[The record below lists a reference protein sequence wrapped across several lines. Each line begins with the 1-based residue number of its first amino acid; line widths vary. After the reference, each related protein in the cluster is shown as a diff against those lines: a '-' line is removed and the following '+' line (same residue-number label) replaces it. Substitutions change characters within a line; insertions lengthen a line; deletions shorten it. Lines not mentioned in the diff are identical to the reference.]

1 MEYNYTHGGD
11 VYRNPIEYD
20 FSINVN
26 PLGMPLASIQAAHE
40 GIVLTGRY
48 PDYRAE
54 QLCRAIAKAKN
65 IPADRIIPGNGAAE
79 LLYALGQTIPGKALT
94 IAPTFTGYA
103 EAVAAGGGEMCYAG
117 WMADDSEG
125 KQTADELAQ
134 ETVLP
139 KNAEN
144 KYDSETIIQRLLAK
158 LDASIRLVFLS
169 NPNNPTGTLFTRE
182 QILRVLAKAEAMQA
196 YVCVDECFLPF
207 LEEKAS
213 YSMLPYLAEQPRLL
227 VLRAFTKIY
236 CMAGLR
242 LGYLTCGDAELQA
255 KIRAKLQLWNTS
267 IPAQMAGIA
276 ALSDTEYLAK
286 TRENLLAERAYLVP
300 RLRELVVEVYDGYG
314 NFLLFRD
321 EPDLKERM
329 LDKGV
334 LIRACG
340 DFEGLD
346 DTYFRIGIRSH
357 SENQEFI
364 RRLARVKG
372 DTQWQN
378 QS

>member
-48 PDYRAE
+48 PDYKAE

-103 EAVAAGGGEMCYAG
+103 EAVAAGGGEMCYVG
-117 WMADDSEG
+117 
-125 KQTADELAQ
+125 DEQ
-134 ETVLP
+134 ELI
-139 KNAEN
+139 E
-144 KYDSETIIQRLLAK
+144 K
-158 LDASIRLVFLS
+158 LDDSIRLVFLC

-182 QILRVLAKAEAMQA
+182 QILRVLAKAEALQA

-207 LEEKAS
+207 LEEEAS
-213 YSMLPYLAEQPRLL
+213 YSMLPYLAKHPRLL

-242 LGYLTCGDAELQA
+242 LGYLACGDAELQA
-255 KIRAKLQLWNTS
+255 KIRAKLQPWNTS

-286 TRENLLAERAYLVP
+286 TRENLQAERAYLVP
-300 RLRELVVEVYDGYG
+300 RLRELVAEVHDGYG

-329 LDKGV
+329 LDVGV
-334 LIRACG
+334 LIRACD
-340 DFEGLD
+340 DFAGLD

-364 RRLARVKG
+364 RRLARVKNE
-372 DTQWQN
+372 TL
-378 QS
+378 

>member
-40 GIVLTGRY
+40 GVVLTGRY
-48 PDYRAE
+48 PDYKAE
-54 QLCRAIAKAKN
+54 QLCHAIAKAKQ

-79 LLYALGQTIPGKALT
+79 LLYVLGQTIPEKALT

-103 EAVAAGGGEMCYAG
+103 EAVAAGGGELTYA
-117 WMADDSEG
+117 S
-125 KQTADELAQ
+125 DEQ
-134 ETVLP
+134 E
-139 KNAEN
+139 
-144 KYDSETIIQRLLAK
+144 LLAK
-158 LDASIRLVFLS
+158 MDDSIRLVFLC

-207 LEEKAS
+207 LEEEAS
-213 YSMLPYLAEQPRLL
+213 YSMLPYLAKHPRLL

-242 LGYLTCGDAELQA
+242 LGYLACGDTELQSR
-255 KIRAKLQLWNTS
+255 IRAKLQPWNTS

-286 TRENLLAERAYLVP
+286 TRENLQAERAYLVP
-300 RLRELVVEVYDGYG
+300 RLRELVAEVYDGYG

-329 LDKGV
+329 LEVGV

-364 RRLARVKG
+364 RRLVRVKG
-372 DTQWQN
+372 DTKWQN

>member
-54 QLCRAIAKAKN
+54 QLCRAIAKAQN

-79 LLYALGQTIPGKALT
+79 LLYALGQTIPGKALA

-103 EAVAAGGGEMCYAG
+103 EAVAAGGGEMSYAG
-117 WMADDSEG
+117 NE
-125 KQTADELAQ
+125 QELI
-134 ETVLP
+134 E
-139 KNAEN
+139 
-144 KYDSETIIQRLLAK
+144 K
-158 LDASIRLVFLS
+158 LDDSIRLVFLC

-207 LEEKAS
+207 LEEEAS
-213 YSMLPYLAEQPRLL
+213 YSMLPYLAKHPRLL

-242 LGYLTCGDAELQA
+242 LGYLACGDTELQSR
-255 KIRAKLQLWNTS
+255 IRAKLQPWNTS
-267 IPAQMAGIA
+267 IPAQLAGIA

-286 TRENLLAERAYLVP
+286 TRENLQAERAYLVP
-300 RLRELVVEVYDGYG
+300 RLRELVAEVYDGYG

-329 LDKGV
+329 LEVGV

-364 RRLARVKG
+364 RRLACVK
-372 DTQWQN
+372 N
-378 QS
+378 VVK

>member
-20 FSINVN
+20 FSVNVN

-79 LLYALGQTIPGKALT
+79 LLFALGQTIPGKALT

-103 EAVAAGGGEMCYAG
+103 EAVAAGGGELCYAG
-117 WMADDSEG
+117 NE
-125 KQTADELAQ
+125 Q
-134 ETVLP
+134 E
-139 KNAEN
+139 
-144 KYDSETIIQRLLAK
+144 LLAK
-158 LDASIRLVFLS
+158 LDDSIRLIFLC

-207 LEEKAS
+207 LEEEAS
-213 YSMLPYLAEQPRLL
+213 YSMLPYLAKHPRLL

-242 LGYLTCGDAELQA
+242 LGYLVCGEAELQS
-255 KIRAKLQLWNTS
+255 KIRAKIQPWNTS

-286 TRENLLAERAYLVP
+286 TRENLQAERAYLVP
-300 RLRELVVEVYDGYG
+300 RLRELVAEVYDGYG

-329 LDKGV
+329 LDVGV
-334 LIRACG
+334 LIRVCD

>member
-40 GIVLTGRY
+40 GVVLTGRY
-48 PDYRAE
+48 PDYKAE
-54 QLCRAIAKAKN
+54 QLCHAIAKAKQ

-94 IAPTFTGYA
+94 LAPTFTGYA
-103 EAVAAGGGEMCYAG
+103 EAVAAGGGELTYA
-117 WMADDSEG
+117 S
-125 KQTADELAQ
+125 DEQ
-134 ETVLP
+134 E
-139 KNAEN
+139 
-144 KYDSETIIQRLLAK
+144 LLAK
-158 LDASIRLVFLS
+158 MDDSIRLVFLC

-182 QILRVLAKAEAMQA
+182 QILRVLAKAEALQA

-207 LEEKAS
+207 LEEEAS
-213 YSMLPYLAEQPRLL
+213 YSMLPYLAKHPRLL

-242 LGYLTCGDAELQA
+242 LGYLACGDTELQSR
-255 KIRAKLQLWNTS
+255 IRAKLQPWNTS

-286 TRENLLAERAYLVP
+286 TRENLQAERAYLVP
-300 RLRELVVEVYDGYG
+300 RLCELVAEVYDGYG

-329 LDKGV
+329 LEVGV

-364 RRLARVKG
+364 RRLARVK
-372 DTQWQN
+372 N
-378 QS
+378 VVK

>member
-54 QLCRAIAKAKN
+54 QLCRAIAKAQN

-79 LLYALGQTIPGKALT
+79 LLYALGQTIPGKALA

-117 WMADDSEG
+117 NE
-125 KQTADELAQ
+125 QELI
-134 ETVLP
+134 E
-139 KNAEN
+139 
-144 KYDSETIIQRLLAK
+144 K
-158 LDASIRLVFLS
+158 LDDSIRLVFLC

-207 LEEKAS
+207 LEEEAS
-213 YSMLPYLAEQPRLL
+213 YSMLPYLAKHPRLL

-242 LGYLTCGDAELQA
+242 LGYLACGDTELQSR
-255 KIRAKLQLWNTS
+255 IRAKLQPWNTS

-286 TRENLLAERAYLVP
+286 TRENLQAERAYLVP
-300 RLRELVVEVYDGYG
+300 RLRELVAEVYDGYG

-329 LDKGV
+329 LDVGV

-364 RRLARVKG
+364 RRLVRVKG
-372 DTQWQN
+372 DTKWQN

>member
-11 VYRNPIEYD
+11 VYRNLIEYD

-40 GIVLTGRY
+40 GVVLTGRY
-48 PDYRAE
+48 PDYKAE
-54 QLCRAIAKAKN
+54 QLCHAIAKAKQ

-79 LLYALGQTIPGKALT
+79 LLYVLGQTIPEKALT

-103 EAVAAGGGEMCYAG
+103 EAVAAGGGELTYA
-117 WMADDSEG
+117 S
-125 KQTADELAQ
+125 DEQ
-134 ETVLP
+134 E
-139 KNAEN
+139 
-144 KYDSETIIQRLLAK
+144 LLAK
-158 LDASIRLVFLS
+158 MDDSIRLVFLC

-207 LEEKAS
+207 LEEEAS
-213 YSMLPYLAEQPRLL
+213 YSMLPYLAKHPRLL

-242 LGYLTCGDAELQA
+242 LGYLACGDTELQSR
-255 KIRAKLQLWNTS
+255 IRAKLQPWNTS

-286 TRENLLAERAYLVP
+286 TRENLQAERAYLVP
-300 RLRELVVEVYDGYG
+300 RLRELVAEVYDGYG

-329 LDKGV
+329 LEVGV

-364 RRLARVKG
+364 RRLARVK
-372 DTQWQN
+372 N
-378 QS
+378 VVK

>member
-40 GIVLTGRY
+40 GVVLTGRY
-48 PDYRAE
+48 PDYKAE
-54 QLCRAIAKAKN
+54 QLCHAIAKAKQ

-94 IAPTFTGYA
+94 LAPTFTGYA
-103 EAVAAGGGEMCYAG
+103 EAVAAGGGELTYA
-117 WMADDSEG
+117 S
-125 KQTADELAQ
+125 DEQ
-134 ETVLP
+134 E
-139 KNAEN
+139 
-144 KYDSETIIQRLLAK
+144 LLAK
-158 LDASIRLVFLS
+158 LDDSIRLVFLC
-169 NPNNPTGTLFTRE
+169 NPNNPTGTLLTRE

-207 LEEKAS
+207 LEEEAS
-213 YSMLPYLAEQPRLL
+213 HSMLPYLTKHTRLL

-242 LGYLTCGDAELQA
+242 LGYLACGDTELQSR
-255 KIRAKLQLWNTS
+255 IRAKLQPWNTS
-267 IPAQMAGIA
+267 IPAQLAGIA

-286 TRENLLAERAYLVP
+286 TRENLQAERAYLVP
-300 RLRELVVEVYDGYG
+300 RLRELVAEVYDGYG

-329 LDKGV
+329 LEVGV

-364 RRLARVKG
+364 RRLARVK
-372 DTQWQN
+372 N
-378 QS
+378 VVK

>member
-40 GIVLTGRY
+40 GVVLTGRY
-48 PDYRAE
+48 PDYKAE
-54 QLCRAIAKAKN
+54 QLCHAIAKAKQ

-79 LLYALGQTIPGKALT
+79 LLYVLGQTIPEKALT

-103 EAVAAGGGEMCYAG
+103 EAVAAGGGELTYA
-117 WMADDSEG
+117 S
-125 KQTADELAQ
+125 DEQ
-134 ETVLP
+134 E
-139 KNAEN
+139 
-144 KYDSETIIQRLLAK
+144 LLAK
-158 LDASIRLVFLS
+158 MDDSIRLVFLC

-207 LEEKAS
+207 LEEEAS
-213 YSMLPYLAEQPRLL
+213 YSMLPYLAKHPRLL

-242 LGYLTCGDAELQA
+242 LGYLACGDTELQSR
-255 KIRAKLQLWNTS
+255 IRAKLQPWNTS
-267 IPAQMAGIA
+267 IPVQLAGIA

-286 TRENLLAERAYLVP
+286 TRENLQAERAYLVP
-300 RLRELVVEVYDGYG
+300 RLRELVAEVYDGYG

-329 LDKGV
+329 LEVGV

-364 RRLARVKG
+364 RRLARVK
-372 DTQWQN
+372 N
-378 QS
+378 VVK

>member
-1 MEYNYTHGGD
+1 M
-11 VYRNPIEYD
+11 
-20 FSINVN
+20 
-26 PLGMPLASIQAAHE
+26 
-40 GIVLTGRY
+40 TGRY
-48 PDYRAE
+48 PDYKAE
-54 QLCRAIAKAKN
+54 QLCHAIAKAKQ

-79 LLYALGQTIPGKALT
+79 LLYVLGQTIPEKALT

-103 EAVAAGGGEMCYAG
+103 EAVAAGGGELTYA
-117 WMADDSEG
+117 S
-125 KQTADELAQ
+125 DEQ
-134 ETVLP
+134 E
-139 KNAEN
+139 
-144 KYDSETIIQRLLAK
+144 LLAK
-158 LDASIRLVFLS
+158 MDDSIRLVFLC

-182 QILRVLAKAEAMQA
+182 QILRVLAKAEALQA

-207 LEEKAS
+207 LEEEAS
-213 YSMLPYLAEQPRLL
+213 YSMLPYLAKHPRLL

-242 LGYLTCGDAELQA
+242 LGYLACGDTELQSR
-255 KIRAKLQLWNTS
+255 IRAKLQPWNTS
-267 IPAQMAGIA
+267 IPAQLAGIA

-286 TRENLLAERAYLVP
+286 TRENLQAERAYLVP
-300 RLRELVVEVYDGYG
+300 RLRELVAEVYDGYG

-329 LDKGV
+329 LEVGV

-364 RRLARVKG
+364 RRLARVK
-372 DTQWQN
+372 N
-378 QS
+378 VVK

>member
-54 QLCRAIAKAKN
+54 QLCRAIAKAQN

-79 LLYALGQTIPGKALT
+79 LLYALGQTIPGKALA

-103 EAVAAGGGEMCYAG
+103 EAVAAGGGEMSYAG
-117 WMADDSEG
+117 NE
-125 KQTADELAQ
+125 QELI
-134 ETVLP
+134 E
-139 KNAEN
+139 
-144 KYDSETIIQRLLAK
+144 K
-158 LDASIRLVFLS
+158 LDDSIRLVFLC

-207 LEEKAS
+207 LEEEAS
-213 YSMLPYLAEQPRLL
+213 YSMLPYLAKHPRLL

-242 LGYLTCGDAELQA
+242 LGYLACGDTELQSR
-255 KIRAKLQLWNTS
+255 IRAKLQPWNTS

-286 TRENLLAERAYLVP
+286 TRENLQAERAYLVP
-300 RLRELVVEVYDGYG
+300 RLRELVAEVYDGYG
-314 NFLLFRD
+314 NFLLFHD

-329 LDKGV
+329 LEVGV

-364 RRLARVKG
+364 RRLAHVK
-372 DTQWQN
+372 N
-378 QS
+378 VVK

>member
-40 GIVLTGRY
+40 GVVLTGRY
-48 PDYRAE
+48 PDYKAE
-54 QLCRAIAKAKN
+54 QLCHAIAKAKQ

-79 LLYALGQTIPGKALT
+79 LLFALGQTIPGKTLA

-103 EAVAAGGGEMCYAG
+103 EAVAAGGGEMSYAG

-125 KQTADELAQ
+125 KQTVDELAQ

-144 KYDSETIIQRLLAK
+144 KYDSENVIQRLLAK
-158 LDASIRLVFLS
+158 LDDSIRLVFLC
-169 NPNNPTGTLFTRE
+169 NPNNPTGTLFTRD

-207 LEEKAS
+207 LEEEAE
-213 YSMLPYLAEQPRLL
+213 YSMLPYLAEHPRLL

-242 LGYLTCGDAELQA
+242 LGYLACGDAELQL
-255 KIRAKLQLWNTS
+255 KIRARIQPWNTS

-286 TRENLLAERAYLVP
+286 TRENLQAERAYLVP
-300 RLRELVVEVYDGYG
+300 RLRELVAEVYDGYG

-329 LDKGV
+329 LDVGV
-334 LIRACG
+334 LIRACD
-340 DFEGLD
+340 DFEELD

-372 DTQWQN
+372 DIKWQN
-378 QS
+378 QL

>member
-40 GIVLTGRY
+40 GVVLTGRY
-48 PDYRAE
+48 PDYKAE
-54 QLCRAIAKAKN
+54 QLCHAIAKAKQ

-79 LLYALGQTIPGKALT
+79 LLYVLGQTIPEKALT

-103 EAVAAGGGEMCYAG
+103 EAVAAGGGELTYA
-117 WMADDSEG
+117 S
-125 KQTADELAQ
+125 DEQ
-134 ETVLP
+134 E
-139 KNAEN
+139 
-144 KYDSETIIQRLLAK
+144 LLAK
-158 LDASIRLVFLS
+158 MDDSIRLVFLC

-207 LEEKAS
+207 LEEEAS
-213 YSMLPYLAEQPRLL
+213 YSMLPYLAKHPRLL

-242 LGYLTCGDAELQA
+242 LGYLACGDTELQSR
-255 KIRAKLQLWNTS
+255 IRAKLQPWNTS

-286 TRENLLAERAYLVP
+286 TRENLQAERAYLVP
-300 RLRELVVEVYDGYG
+300 RLRELVAEVYDGYG
-314 NFLLFRD
+314 NFLLFHD

-329 LDKGV
+329 LEVGV

-364 RRLARVKG
+364 RRLARVK
-372 DTQWQN
+372 N
-378 QS
+378 VVK

>member
-26 PLGMPLASIQAAHE
+26 PLGMPLTSIQAAHE

-54 QLCRAIAKAKN
+54 QLCHAIAKAKN

-117 WMADDSEG
+117 VEGADRRTDDMDVPAGVWSDSEAVING
-125 KQTADELAQ
+125 MLE
-134 ETVLP
+134 
-139 KNAEN
+139 
-144 KYDSETIIQRLLAK
+144 RL
-158 LDASIRLVFLS
+158 DDSIRLVFLC

-207 LEEKAS
+207 LEEEAS
-213 YSMLPYLAEQPRLL
+213 YSMLPYLAKHPRLL

-242 LGYLTCGDAELQA
+242 LGYLACGDTELQSR
-255 KIRAKLQLWNTS
+255 IRAKLQPWNTS
-267 IPAQMAGIA
+267 IPAQLAGIA

-286 TRENLLAERAYLVP
+286 TRENLQAERAYLVP
-300 RLRELVVEVYDGYG
+300 RLRELVAEVYDGYG

-329 LDKGV
+329 LEVGV

-364 RRLARVKG
+364 RRLVRVKG
-372 DTQWQN
+372 DTKWQN

>member
-40 GIVLTGRY
+40 GVVLTGRY
-48 PDYRAE
+48 PDYKAE
-54 QLCRAIAKAKN
+54 QLCHAIAKAKQ

-79 LLYALGQTIPGKALT
+79 LLYALGQTTPGKALT
-94 IAPTFTGYA
+94 LAPTFTGYA
-103 EAVAAGGGEMCYAG
+103 EAVAAGGGELTYA
-117 WMADDSEG
+117 S
-125 KQTADELAQ
+125 DEQ
-134 ETVLP
+134 E
-139 KNAEN
+139 
-144 KYDSETIIQRLLAK
+144 LLAK
-158 LDASIRLVFLS
+158 LDDSIRLVFLC
-169 NPNNPTGTLFTRE
+169 NPNNPTGTLLTRE

-207 LEEKAS
+207 LEEEAS
-213 YSMLPYLAEQPRLL
+213 HSMLPYLTKHTRLL

-242 LGYLTCGDAELQA
+242 LGYLACGDTELQSR
-255 KIRAKLQLWNTS
+255 IRAKLQPWNTS

-286 TRENLLAERAYLVP
+286 TRENLQAERAYLVP
-300 RLRELVVEVYDGYG
+300 RLRELVAEVYDGYG

-329 LDKGV
+329 LEVGV

-364 RRLARVKG
+364 RRLARVK
-372 DTQWQN
+372 N
-378 QS
+378 VVK

>member
-26 PLGMPLASIQAAHE
+26 PLGMPLTSIQAAHE

-54 QLCRAIAKAKN
+54 QLCHAIAKAKN

-117 WMADDSEG
+117 
-125 KQTADELAQ
+125 DEQ
-134 ETVLP
+134 E
-139 KNAEN
+139 
-144 KYDSETIIQRLLAK
+144 LLAK
-158 LDASIRLVFLS
+158 LDDSIRLVFLC

-182 QILRVLAKAEAMQA
+182 QILRVLAKAEAQQA

-207 LEEKAS
+207 LEEEAE
-213 YSMLPYLAEQPRLL
+213 YSMLPYLAEHPRLL

-242 LGYLTCGDAELQA
+242 LGYLVCGEAELQS
-255 KIRAKLQLWNTS
+255 KIRARIQPWNTS

-286 TRENLLAERAYLVP
+286 TRENLQEERAYLVP
-300 RLRELVVEVYDGYG
+300 RLRELVAEVYDGYG

-321 EPDLKERM
+321 ETDLKEQM
-329 LDKGV
+329 LDVGV
-334 LIRACG
+334 LIRACD
-340 DFEGLD
+340 DFAGLD

-364 RRLARVKG
+364 RRLARVK
-372 DTQWQN
+372 N
-378 QS
+378 VVK

>member
-54 QLCRAIAKAKN
+54 QLCRAIAKAQN

-79 LLYALGQTIPGKALT
+79 LLYALGQTIPGKALA

-103 EAVAAGGGEMCYAG
+103 EAVAAGGGEMSYAG
-117 WMADDSEG
+117 NE
-125 KQTADELAQ
+125 QELI
-134 ETVLP
+134 E
-139 KNAEN
+139 
-144 KYDSETIIQRLLAK
+144 K
-158 LDASIRLVFLS
+158 LDDSIRLVFLC

-207 LEEKAS
+207 LEEEAS
-213 YSMLPYLAEQPRLL
+213 HSMLPYLTKHTRLL

-242 LGYLTCGDAELQA
+242 LGYLACRDTELQSR
-255 KIRAKLQLWNTS
+255 IRAKLQPWNTS
-267 IPAQMAGIA
+267 IPAQLAGIA

-286 TRENLLAERAYLVP
+286 TRENLQAERAYLVP
-300 RLRELVVEVYDGYG
+300 RLRELVAEVYDGYG

-329 LDKGV
+329 LEVGV

-364 RRLARVKG
+364 RRLVRVKG
-372 DTQWQN
+372 DTKWQN

>member
-40 GIVLTGRY
+40 GVVLTGRY
-48 PDYRAE
+48 PDYKAE
-54 QLCRAIAKAKN
+54 QLCHAIAKAKQ

-79 LLYALGQTIPGKALT
+79 LLYVLGQTIPEKALT

-103 EAVAAGGGEMCYAG
+103 EAVAAGGGELTYA
-117 WMADDSEG
+117 S
-125 KQTADELAQ
+125 DEQ
-134 ETVLP
+134 E
-139 KNAEN
+139 
-144 KYDSETIIQRLLAK
+144 LLAK
-158 LDASIRLVFLS
+158 MDDSIRLVFLC

-207 LEEKAS
+207 LEEEAS
-213 YSMLPYLAEQPRLL
+213 HSMLPYLTKHTRLL

-242 LGYLTCGDAELQA
+242 LGYLACGDTELQSR
-255 KIRAKLQLWNTS
+255 IRAKLQPWNTS
-267 IPAQMAGIA
+267 IPAQLAGIA

-286 TRENLLAERAYLVP
+286 TRENLQAERAYLVP
-300 RLRELVVEVYDGYG
+300 RLRELVAEVYDGYG

-329 LDKGV
+329 LEVGV

-364 RRLARVKG
+364 RRLARVK
-372 DTQWQN
+372 N
-378 QS
+378 VVK

>member
-40 GIVLTGRY
+40 GVVLTGRY
-48 PDYRAE
+48 PDYKAE
-54 QLCRAIAKAKN
+54 QLCHAIAKAKQ

-79 LLYALGQTIPGKALT
+79 LLYVLGQTIPEKALT

-103 EAVAAGGGEMCYAG
+103 EAVAAGGGELTYA
-117 WMADDSEG
+117 S
-125 KQTADELAQ
+125 DEQ
-134 ETVLP
+134 E
-139 KNAEN
+139 
-144 KYDSETIIQRLLAK
+144 LLAK
-158 LDASIRLVFLS
+158 MDDSIRLVFLC

-207 LEEKAS
+207 LEEEAS
-213 YSMLPYLAEQPRLL
+213 YSMLPYLAKHPRLL

-242 LGYLTCGDAELQA
+242 LGYLACGDTELQSR
-255 KIRAKLQLWNTS
+255 IRAKLQPWNTS
-267 IPAQMAGIA
+267 IPAQLAGIA

-286 TRENLLAERAYLVP
+286 TRENLQAERAYLVP
-300 RLRELVVEVYDGYG
+300 RLRELVAEVYDGYG
-314 NFLLFRD
+314 SFLLFRD

-329 LDKGV
+329 LEVGV

-364 RRLARVKG
+364 RRLARVKKVVK
-372 DTQWQN
+372 
-378 QS
+378 

>member
-40 GIVLTGRY
+40 GVVLTGRY
-48 PDYRAE
+48 PDYKAE
-54 QLCRAIAKAKN
+54 QLCHAIAKAKQ

-103 EAVAAGGGEMCYAG
+103 EAVAAGGGELTYA
-117 WMADDSEG
+117 S
-125 KQTADELAQ
+125 DEQ
-134 ETVLP
+134 E
-139 KNAEN
+139 
-144 KYDSETIIQRLLAK
+144 LLAK
-158 LDASIRLVFLS
+158 MDDSIRLVFLC
-169 NPNNPTGTLFTRE
+169 NPNNPTGTLFARE

-207 LEEKAS
+207 LEEEAS
-213 YSMLPYLAEQPRLL
+213 YSMLPYLTKHPRLL

-242 LGYLTCGDAELQA
+242 LGYLACGDTELQSR
-255 KIRAKLQLWNTS
+255 IRAKLQPWNTS
-267 IPAQMAGIA
+267 IPAQLAGIV

-286 TRENLLAERAYLVP
+286 TRENLQAERAYLVP
-300 RLRELVVEVYDGYG
+300 RLRELVAEVYDGYG

-329 LDKGV
+329 LDVGV

-364 RRLARVKG
+364 RRLIRVKG

>member
-11 VYRNPIEYD
+11 VCRNPIEYD

-40 GIVLTGRY
+40 GVVLTGRY
-48 PDYRAE
+48 PDYKAE
-54 QLCRAIAKAKN
+54 QLCHAIAKAKQ

-79 LLYALGQTIPGKALT
+79 LLYALGQTTPGKALT
-94 IAPTFTGYA
+94 LAPTFTGYA
-103 EAVAAGGGEMCYAG
+103 EAVAAGGGELTYA
-117 WMADDSEG
+117 S
-125 KQTADELAQ
+125 DEQ
-134 ETVLP
+134 E
-139 KNAEN
+139 
-144 KYDSETIIQRLLAK
+144 LLAK
-158 LDASIRLVFLS
+158 LDDSIRLVFLC
-169 NPNNPTGTLFTRE
+169 NPNNPTGTLLTRE

-207 LEEKAS
+207 LEEEAS
-213 YSMLPYLAEQPRLL
+213 HSMLPYLTKHTRLL

-242 LGYLTCGDAELQA
+242 LGYLACGDTELQSR
-255 KIRAKLQLWNTS
+255 IRAKLQPWNTS
-267 IPAQMAGIA
+267 IPAQLAGIA

-286 TRENLLAERAYLVP
+286 TRENLQAERAYLVP
-300 RLRELVVEVYDGYG
+300 RLRELVAEVYDGYG
-314 NFLLFRD
+314 NFLFFRD

-329 LDKGV
+329 LEVGV
-334 LIRACG
+334 LLRACG

-364 RRLARVKG
+364 RRLARVK
-372 DTQWQN
+372 N
-378 QS
+378 VVK

>member
-40 GIVLTGRY
+40 GVVLTGRY
-48 PDYRAE
+48 PDYKAE
-54 QLCRAIAKAKN
+54 QLCHAIAKAKQ

-79 LLYALGQTIPGKALT
+79 LLYVLGQTIPEKALT

-103 EAVAAGGGEMCYAG
+103 EAVAAGGGELTYA
-117 WMADDSEG
+117 S
-125 KQTADELAQ
+125 DEQ
-134 ETVLP
+134 E
-139 KNAEN
+139 
-144 KYDSETIIQRLLAK
+144 LLAK
-158 LDASIRLVFLS
+158 MDDSIRLVFLC

-213 YSMLPYLAEQPRLL
+213 YSMLPYLAKHPRLL

-242 LGYLTCGDAELQA
+242 LGYLACGDTELQSR
-255 KIRAKLQLWNTS
+255 IRAKLQPWNTS

-286 TRENLLAERAYLVP
+286 TRENLQAERAYLVP
-300 RLRELVVEVYDGYG
+300 RLRELVAEVYDGYG

-329 LDKGV
+329 LEVGV

-364 RRLARVKG
+364 RRLARVK
-372 DTQWQN
+372 N
-378 QS
+378 VVK

>member
-40 GIVLTGRY
+40 GVVLTGRY
-48 PDYRAE
+48 PDYKAE
-54 QLCRAIAKAKN
+54 QLCHAIAKAKQ

-103 EAVAAGGGEMCYAG
+103 EAAAAGGGELTYA
-117 WMADDSEG
+117 S
-125 KQTADELAQ
+125 DEQ
-134 ETVLP
+134 E
-139 KNAEN
+139 
-144 KYDSETIIQRLLAK
+144 LLAK
-158 LDASIRLVFLS
+158 MDDSIRLVFLC

-182 QILRVLAKAEAMQA
+182 QILRVLAKAEAMQV

-207 LEEKAS
+207 LEEEAS
-213 YSMLPYLAEQPRLL
+213 YSMLPYLAKHPRLL
-227 VLRAFTKIY
+227 VLHAFTKIY

-242 LGYLTCGDAELQA
+242 LGYLACGDTELQSR
-255 KIRAKLQLWNTS
+255 IRVKLQPWNTS
-267 IPAQMAGIA
+267 IPAQLAGIA

-286 TRENLLAERAYLVP
+286 TRENLQAERAYLVP
-300 RLRELVVEVYDGYG
+300 RLRELVAEVYDGYG

-329 LDKGV
+329 LEVGV

-364 RRLARVKG
+364 RRLARVK
-372 DTQWQN
+372 N
-378 QS
+378 VVK

>member
-48 PDYRAE
+48 PDYKAE
-54 QLCRAIAKAKN
+54 QLCHAIAKAKQ

-79 LLYALGQTIPGKALT
+79 LLYVLGQTIPEKALT

-103 EAVAAGGGEMCYAG
+103 EAVAAGGGELTYA
-117 WMADDSEG
+117 S
-125 KQTADELAQ
+125 DEQ
-134 ETVLP
+134 E
-139 KNAEN
+139 
-144 KYDSETIIQRLLAK
+144 LLAK
-158 LDASIRLVFLS
+158 MDDSIRLVFLC

-207 LEEKAS
+207 LEEEAS
-213 YSMLPYLAEQPRLL
+213 YSMLPYLAKHPRLL

-242 LGYLTCGDAELQA
+242 LGYLACGDTELQSR
-255 KIRAKLQLWNTS
+255 IRAKLQPWNTS
-267 IPAQMAGIA
+267 IPAQLAGIA

-286 TRENLLAERAYLVP
+286 TRENLQAERAYLVP
-300 RLRELVVEVYDGYG
+300 RLRELVAEVYDGYG

-329 LDKGV
+329 LEVGV

-364 RRLARVKG
+364 RRLARVK
-372 DTQWQN
+372 N
-378 QS
+378 VVK

>member
-40 GIVLTGRY
+40 GVVLTGRY
-48 PDYRAE
+48 PDYKAE
-54 QLCRAIAKAKN
+54 QLCHAIAKAKQ

-94 IAPTFTGYA
+94 LAPTFTGYA
-103 EAVAAGGGEMCYAG
+103 EAVAAGGGELTYA
-117 WMADDSEG
+117 S
-125 KQTADELAQ
+125 DEQ
-134 ETVLP
+134 E
-139 KNAEN
+139 
-144 KYDSETIIQRLLAK
+144 LLAK
-158 LDASIRLVFLS
+158 LDDSIRLVFLC

-207 LEEKAS
+207 LEEEAS
-213 YSMLPYLAEQPRLL
+213 YSMLPYLAKHPRLL

-242 LGYLTCGDAELQA
+242 LGYLACGDTELQSR
-255 KIRAKLQLWNTS
+255 IRAKLQPWNTS
-267 IPAQMAGIA
+267 IPAQLAGIA

-286 TRENLLAERAYLVP
+286 TRENLQAERAYLVP
-300 RLRELVVEVYDGYG
+300 RLRELVAEVYDGYG

-321 EPDLKERM
+321 EPEMKERM
-329 LDKGV
+329 LEVGV

-364 RRLARVKG
+364 RRLARVK
-372 DTQWQN
+372 N
-378 QS
+378 VVK

>member
-40 GIVLTGRY
+40 GVVLTGRY
-48 PDYRAE
+48 PDYKAE
-54 QLCRAIAKAKN
+54 QLCHAIAKAKQ

-79 LLYALGQTIPGKALT
+79 LLYVLGQTIPEKALT

-103 EAVAAGGGEMCYAG
+103 EAVAAGGEELTYA
-117 WMADDSEG
+117 S
-125 KQTADELAQ
+125 DEQ
-134 ETVLP
+134 E
-139 KNAEN
+139 
-144 KYDSETIIQRLLAK
+144 LLAK
-158 LDASIRLVFLS
+158 MDDSIRLVFLC

-207 LEEKAS
+207 LEEEAS
-213 YSMLPYLAEQPRLL
+213 YSMLPYLAKHPRLL

-242 LGYLTCGDAELQA
+242 LGYLACGDTELQSR
-255 KIRAKLQLWNTS
+255 IRAKLQPWNTS
-267 IPAQMAGIA
+267 IPAQLAGIA

-286 TRENLLAERAYLVP
+286 TRENLQAERAYLVP
-300 RLRELVVEVYDGYG
+300 RLRELVAEVYDGYG

-329 LDKGV
+329 LEVGV

-364 RRLARVKG
+364 RRLARVK
-372 DTQWQN
+372 N
-378 QS
+378 VVK

>member
-40 GIVLTGRY
+40 GVVLTGRY
-48 PDYRAE
+48 PDYKAE
-54 QLCRAIAKAKN
+54 QLCHAIAKAKQ

-79 LLYALGQTIPGKALT
+79 LLYVLGQTIPEKALT

-103 EAVAAGGGEMCYAG
+103 EAVAAGGGELTYA
-117 WMADDSEG
+117 S
-125 KQTADELAQ
+125 DEQ
-134 ETVLP
+134 E
-139 KNAEN
+139 
-144 KYDSETIIQRLLAK
+144 LLAK
-158 LDASIRLVFLS
+158 MDDSIRLVFLC

-207 LEEKAS
+207 LEEEAS
-213 YSMLPYLAEQPRLL
+213 YSMLPYLAKHPRLL

-242 LGYLTCGDAELQA
+242 LGYLACGDTELQSR
-255 KIRAKLQLWNTS
+255 IRAKLQPWNTS
-267 IPAQMAGIA
+267 IPAQLAGIA

-286 TRENLLAERAYLVP
+286 TRENLQAERAYLVP
-300 RLRELVVEVYDGYG
+300 RLRELVAEVYDGYG

-329 LDKGV
+329 LEVGV

-340 DFEGLD
+340 NFEGLD

-364 RRLARVKG
+364 RRLVRVK
-372 DTQWQN
+372 N
-378 QS
+378 VVK

>member
-54 QLCRAIAKAKN
+54 QLCHAIAKAKN

-79 LLYALGQTIPGKALT
+79 LLYVLGQTIPGKALV

-103 EAVAAGGGEMCYAG
+103 EAVAAGGGEITYAG

-144 KYDSETIIQRLLAK
+144 KYDSEIYRLNSPVLEISSN
-158 LDASIRLVFLS
+158 DIRRRIRDGESIRYLL
-169 NPNNPTGTLFTRE
+169 P
-182 QILRVLAKAEAMQA
+182 AKVADYIYEHGLYQPDIRDEAPSQ
-196 YVCVDECFLPF
+196 
-207 LEEKAS
+207 
-213 YSMLPYLAEQPRLL
+213 
-227 VLRAFTKIY
+227 
-236 CMAGLR
+236 
-242 LGYLTCGDAELQA
+242 
-255 KIRAKLQLWNTS
+255 NTS
-267 IPAQMAGIA
+267 S
-276 ALSDTEYLAK
+276 L
-286 TRENLLAERAYLVP
+286 
-300 RLRELVVEVYDGYG
+300 
-314 NFLLFRD
+314 
-321 EPDLKERM
+321 
-329 LDKGV
+329 
-334 LIRACG
+334 
-340 DFEGLD
+340 
-346 DTYFRIGIRSH
+346 
-357 SENQEFI
+357 
-364 RRLARVKG
+364 
-372 DTQWQN
+372 
-378 QS
+378 

>member
-54 QLCRAIAKAKN
+54 QLCRAIAKAKQVSVE
-65 IPADRIIPGNGAAE
+65 RIIPGNGAAE

-103 EAVAAGGGEMCYAG
+103 EAVAAGGGELCYAG
-117 WMADDSEG
+117 NE
-125 KQTADELAQ
+125 Q
-134 ETVLP
+134 E
-139 KNAEN
+139 
-144 KYDSETIIQRLLAK
+144 LLAK
-158 LDASIRLVFLS
+158 LDDSIRLVFLC
-169 NPNNPTGTLFTRE
+169 NPNNPTGTLFTRD
-182 QILRVLAKAEAMQA
+182 QILRVLEKAEQMQA

-207 LEEKAS
+207 LEEEAS
-213 YSMLPYLAEQPRLL
+213 YSMLPYLAEHPRLL

-242 LGYLTCGDAELQA
+242 LGYLACGDAELQSR
-255 KIRAKLQLWNTS
+255 IRAKLQPWNTS

-286 TRENLLAERAYLVP
+286 TRENLQAERAYLVP
-300 RLRELVVEVYDGYG
+300 RLRELVEEVYDGYG

-329 LDKGV
+329 LDVGV
-334 LIRACG
+334 LIRVCD

-372 DTQWQN
+372 DIQWQN

>member
-40 GIVLTGRY
+40 GVVLTGRY
-48 PDYRAE
+48 PDYKAE
-54 QLCRAIAKAKN
+54 QLCHAIAKAKQ

-79 LLYALGQTIPGKALT
+79 LLYVLGQTIPEKALT

-103 EAVAAGGGEMCYAG
+103 EAVAAGGGELTYA
-117 WMADDSEG
+117 S
-125 KQTADELAQ
+125 DEQ
-134 ETVLP
+134 E
-139 KNAEN
+139 
-144 KYDSETIIQRLLAK
+144 LLAK
-158 LDASIRLVFLS
+158 LDDSIRLVFLC

-207 LEEKAS
+207 LEEEAS
-213 YSMLPYLAEQPRLL
+213 YSMLPYLAKHPRLL

-242 LGYLTCGDAELQA
+242 LGYLACGDTELQSR
-255 KIRAKLQLWNTS
+255 IRAKLQPWNTS
-267 IPAQMAGIA
+267 IPAQLAGIA

-286 TRENLLAERAYLVP
+286 TRENLQAERAYLVP
-300 RLRELVVEVYDGYG
+300 RLRELVAEVYDGYG

-329 LDKGV
+329 LEVGV

-340 DFEGLD
+340 DFEGLH

-364 RRLARVKG
+364 RRLTRVK
-372 DTQWQN
+372 N
-378 QS
+378 VVK

>member
-40 GIVLTGRY
+40 GVVLTGRY
-48 PDYRAE
+48 PDYKAE
-54 QLCRAIAKAKN
+54 QLCHAIAKAKQ

-79 LLYALGQTIPGKALT
+79 LLYVLGQTIPEKALT

-103 EAVAAGGGEMCYAG
+103 EAFAAGGGELTYA
-117 WMADDSEG
+117 S
-125 KQTADELAQ
+125 DEQ
-134 ETVLP
+134 E
-139 KNAEN
+139 
-144 KYDSETIIQRLLAK
+144 LLAK
-158 LDASIRLVFLS
+158 MDDSIRLVFLC

-182 QILRVLAKAEAMQA
+182 QILRVLAKAEALQA

-207 LEEKAS
+207 LEEEAS
-213 YSMLPYLAEQPRLL
+213 YSMLPYLAKHPRLL

-242 LGYLTCGDAELQA
+242 LGYLACGDTELQSR
-255 KIRAKLQLWNTS
+255 IRAKLQPWNTS
-267 IPAQMAGIA
+267 IPAQLAGIA

-286 TRENLLAERAYLVP
+286 TRENLQAERAYLVP
-300 RLRELVVEVYDGYG
+300 RLRELVAEVYDGYG

-329 LDKGV
+329 LEVGV

-364 RRLARVKG
+364 RRLARVK
-372 DTQWQN
+372 N
-378 QS
+378 VVK

>member
-40 GIVLTGRY
+40 GVVLTGRY
-48 PDYRAE
+48 PDYKAE
-54 QLCRAIAKAKN
+54 QLCHAIAKAKQ

-79 LLYALGQTIPGKALT
+79 LLYVLGQTIPEKALT

-103 EAVAAGGGEMCYAG
+103 EAVAAGGGELTYA
-117 WMADDSEG
+117 S
-125 KQTADELAQ
+125 DEQ
-134 ETVLP
+134 E
-139 KNAEN
+139 
-144 KYDSETIIQRLLAK
+144 LLAK
-158 LDASIRLVFLS
+158 MDDSIRLVFLC

-207 LEEKAS
+207 LEEEAS
-213 YSMLPYLAEQPRLL
+213 YSMLPYLAKHPRLL

-242 LGYLTCGDAELQA
+242 LGYLACGDTELQSR
-255 KIRAKLQLWNTS
+255 IRAKLQPWNTS
-267 IPAQMAGIA
+267 IPAQLAGIA
-276 ALSDTEYLAK
+276 ALSDTEYLVK
-286 TRENLLAERAYLVP
+286 TRENLQAERAYLVP
-300 RLRELVVEVYDGYG
+300 RLRELVAEVYDGYG

-329 LDKGV
+329 LEVGV

-364 RRLARVKG
+364 RRLARVK
-372 DTQWQN
+372 N
-378 QS
+378 VVK

>member
-40 GIVLTGRY
+40 GVVLTGRY
-48 PDYRAE
+48 PDYKAE
-54 QLCRAIAKAKN
+54 QLCHAIAKAKQ

-103 EAVAAGGGEMCYAG
+103 EAAAAGGGELTYA
-117 WMADDSEG
+117 S
-125 KQTADELAQ
+125 DEQ
-134 ETVLP
+134 E
-139 KNAEN
+139 
-144 KYDSETIIQRLLAK
+144 LLAK
-158 LDASIRLVFLS
+158 MDDSIRLVFLC

-182 QILRVLAKAEAMQA
+182 QILRVLAKAEAMQV

-207 LEEKAS
+207 LEEEAS
-213 YSMLPYLAEQPRLL
+213 YSMLPYLAKHPRLL

-242 LGYLTCGDAELQA
+242 LGYLACGDTELQSR
-255 KIRAKLQLWNTS
+255 IRAKLQPWNTS
-267 IPAQMAGIA
+267 IPAQLAGIA

-286 TRENLLAERAYLVP
+286 TRENLQAERAYLVP
-300 RLRELVVEVYDGYG
+300 RLRELVAEVYDGYG

-329 LDKGV
+329 LEVGV

-364 RRLARVKG
+364 RRLARVK
-372 DTQWQN
+372 N
-378 QS
+378 VVK

>member
-40 GIVLTGRY
+40 GVVLTGRY
-48 PDYRAE
+48 PDYKAE
-54 QLCRAIAKAKN
+54 QLCHAIAKAKQ

-79 LLYALGQTIPGKALT
+79 LLYVLGQTIPEKALT

-103 EAVAAGGGEMCYAG
+103 EAVAAGGGELTYA
-117 WMADDSEG
+117 S
-125 KQTADELAQ
+125 DEQ
-134 ETVLP
+134 E
-139 KNAEN
+139 
-144 KYDSETIIQRLLAK
+144 LLAK
-158 LDASIRLVFLS
+158 MDDSIRLVFLC

-207 LEEKAS
+207 LEEEAS
-213 YSMLPYLAEQPRLL
+213 YSMLPYLAKHPRLL

-242 LGYLTCGDAELQA
+242 LGYLACGDTELQSR
-255 KIRAKLQLWNTS
+255 IRAKLQPWNTS

-286 TRENLLAERAYLVP
+286 TRENLQAERAYLVP
-300 RLRELVVEVYDGYG
+300 RLCELVAEVYDGYG

-329 LDKGV
+329 LEVGV

-364 RRLARVKG
+364 RRLARVK
-372 DTQWQN
+372 N
-378 QS
+378 VVK